1 MAQVTVSINGRQFR
15 MACEDGQEG
24 HLARLAEQFDQRI
37 GALRSQFGE
46 IGDARLTVMAALM
59 VADELSETVRRLTKA
74 QDDLAALQN
83 ARVIAADRDHA
94 TQADMVQAFHT
105 AAARIE
111 DLAKRLARPPTDGES
126 VAMG

>member
-1 MAQVTVSINGRQFR
+1 VAQVTVSINGRQFR

-83 ARVIAADRDHA
+83 ARVIAADSDHA
-94 TQADMVQAFHT
+94 TQAAMVQAFHT